1 MLSTFKYLKVLDP
14 GLIKTFLVE
23 TKCIS
28 WELLDQS
35 FICSFNNELLSE
47 DNHYWVTFMLL
58 FSQFYVL
65 LVSTSPQRVC
75 SLWFLSMW
83 SFNMIP
89 LQQFHTTLTS
99 SRPPNKTFSRPWVML
114 WMMMGVLCECVLTQ
128 SPLPWPHRCPPHR
141 SDSWWRGT
149 PSPYCTSPTYTHTQK
164 SKIKHTQEI
173 IHTKE

>member
-14 GLIKTFLVE
+14 GLIKTCLVE

-89 LQQFHTTLTS
+89 LQQFHTTLTA
-99 SRPPNKTFSRPWVML
+99 L
-114 WMMMGVLCECVLTQ
+114 VLQ
-128 SPLPWPHRCPPHR
+128 
-141 SDSWWRGT
+141 
-149 PSPYCTSPTYTHTQK
+149 
-164 SKIKHTQEI
+164 IKHFQDPGLCCGWWWGYCVSVCWLSLLFLGPTGVH
-173 IHTKE
+173 HTDQTAGDGERPHLTARHPPTNTHEGVR